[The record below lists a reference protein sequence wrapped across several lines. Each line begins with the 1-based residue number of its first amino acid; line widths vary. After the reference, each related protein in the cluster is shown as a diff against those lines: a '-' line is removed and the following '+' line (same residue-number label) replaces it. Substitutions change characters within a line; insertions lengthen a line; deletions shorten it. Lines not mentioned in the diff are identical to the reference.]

1 MQEKILCS
9 NKFSMRNKTPD
20 ERYTIQHILEMQIKK
35 EVHKTLESVS
45 MDNRWKTTAMW
56 AVSSGGEHCLDTA
69 GVTSSNLVS
78 PTIEYHKTVKHN
90 ASRFFSKKEE
100 PLRSS
105 GNVSGVEG
113 GI

>member
-1 MQEKILCS
+1 
-9 NKFSMRNKTPD
+9 MRIKTPD

-78 PTIEYHKTVKHN
+78 PTMNFMSHELI
-90 ASRFFSKKEE
+90 
-100 PLRSS
+100 
-105 GNVSGVEG
+105 
-113 GI
+113 